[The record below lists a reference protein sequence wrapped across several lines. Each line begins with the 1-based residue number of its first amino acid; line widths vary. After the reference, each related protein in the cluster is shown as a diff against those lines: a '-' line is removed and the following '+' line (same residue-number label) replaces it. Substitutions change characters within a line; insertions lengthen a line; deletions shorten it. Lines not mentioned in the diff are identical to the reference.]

1 MYGNWSTLLLGVV
14 PLDLS
19 HDLAVR
25 WNDPDPKH
33 VSLLREAAIDQVL
46 IAHPHEEFERA
57 CRSAGIGVTPED
69 QVQFATLK
77 ELMTA
82 AHGKPLVLREGQWPG
97 IGHGP
102 NIQPLEDEIASA
114 SSQPWVDSNG
124 SWIAYLRALFPN
136 RPPALGYLPNLGN
149 RVAPFDS
156 LELALIEAWAAGGN
170 YVMALDPRFRAAL
183 LKGDE
188 KARGAWRQLGRTAGW
203 LQQHTELF
211 RQPTFPSITQLVEEG
226 ESTAEIAHMLF
237 RQNASPALVNA
248 AEPPAPDP
256 ERRRVI
262 VAVELRP
269 PLVPVRN
276 RILDHAQAGASV
288 VVNGDWWQNSS
299 LTKVKSQEDRDFYRL
314 GRGQVV
320 AYHKTIDDPSE
331 FALDAI
337 DILTHP
343 RRGVRLWN
351 APAVIALATGKSLL
365 QCVNYGSPADRDIQ
379 ARILGTF
386 AKATLVRPEA
396 AALPL
401 KAVRRGATT
410 EVMIPELG
418 RLGVVVFG

>member
-1 MYGNWSTLLLGVV
+1 MSDSRTPRQSLV
-14 PLDLS
+14 DE
-19 HDLAVR
+19 
-25 WNDPDPKH
+25 KH
-33 VSLLREAAIDQVL
+33 AR
-46 IAHPHEEFERA
+46 
-57 CRSAGIGVTPED
+57 
-69 QVQFATLK
+69 
-77 ELMTA
+77 
-82 AHGKPLVLREGQWPG
+82 
-97 IGHGP
+97 
-102 NIQPLEDEIASA
+102 
-114 SSQPWVDSNG
+114 
-124 SWIAYLRALFPN
+124 
-136 RPPALGYLPNLGN
+136 
-149 RVAPFDS
+149 
-156 LELALIEAWAAGGN
+156 AAGGN

-203 LQQHTELF
+203 LQQHTEFF